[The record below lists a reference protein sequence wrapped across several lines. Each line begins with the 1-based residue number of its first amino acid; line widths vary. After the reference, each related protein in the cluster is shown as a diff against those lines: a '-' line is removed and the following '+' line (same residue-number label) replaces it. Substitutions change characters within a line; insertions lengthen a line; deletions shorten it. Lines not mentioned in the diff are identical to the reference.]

1 MRSYMIKRLLLVIP
15 TLILT
20 SMMLFI
26 MLRLI
31 PGDIIDLMVSS
42 AEVWGTTRPDLPAV
56 REALGLDQPIFVQ
69 YGRWMGLI
77 PQPDGSYGGILQG
90 DLGDSLWGRTPVID
104 DIADR
109 LPFSLELGSL
119 GIIAVLLFS
128 LPVGIYSAIRQDS
141 IVDYGGRGAATAFI
155 ALRSFWVAIMVVLI
169 GSVWLRK
176 APPLRYVDFA
186 EDPIESVRQ
195 LIIPALVLG
204 MAGMGTTTRIVR
216 STMLEVL
223 RQDYVRTAWAKGL
236 GEKVVITRHA
246 LKNAL
251 IPIVTMVGG
260 WVPPLIGGTVVIEKV
275 FGIPG
280 MGRLLV
286 DAITDRDYNVV
297 SGVVFVYAII
307 LVVVNLLVDLSY
319 GLLDPRVRYR

>member
-1 MRSYMIKRLLLVIP
+1 
-15 TLILT
+15 
-20 SMMLFI
+20 
-26 MLRLI
+26 
-31 PGDIIDLMVSS
+31 
-42 AEVWGTTRPDLPAV
+42 
-56 REALGLDQPIFVQ
+56 
-69 YGRWMGLI
+69 
-77 PQPDGSYGGILQG
+77 
-90 DLGDSLWGRTPVID
+90 
-104 DIADR
+104 
-109 LPFSLELGSL
+109 
-119 GIIAVLLFS
+119 
-128 LPVGIYSAIRQDS
+128 
-141 IVDYGGRGAATAFI
+141 
-155 ALRSFWVAIMVVLI
+155 
-169 GSVWLRK
+169 
-176 APPLRYVDFA
+176 
-186 EDPIESVRQ
+186 
-195 LIIPALVLG
+195 

-260 WVPPLIGGTVVIEKV
+260 WVPPLIGGTVVIETV

-319 GLLDPRVRYR
+319 SFLDPRVRYR

>member
-1 MRSYMIKRLLLVIP
+1 MRAYVIKRLLLVIP

-20 SMMLFI
+20 SMMLFM

-77 PQPDGSYGGILQG
+77 PQPDGNYGGIFQG

-109 LPFSLELGSL
+109 LPLSLELGAL

-155 ALRSFWVAIMVVLI
+155 ALPSFWVAIMVVFI

-260 WVPPLIGGTVVIEKV
+260 WVPPLIGGTVVIETV
-275 FGIPG
+275 FGVPG

-319 GLLDPRVRYR
+319 SFLDPRVRYR